1 MTPSN
6 PFSQLDGYELR
17 HLVQH
22 LDQRGRGE
30 ELDRLLSKETE
41 DGRNAWHAAKDAAD
55 DLAGYVADLGIALRR
70 AESAERS
77 AHLALLYTYM
87 LASLN
92 SLADQVPLELAT
104 QLVKARV
111 WTPARGLAMAQADVR
126 SRPARR
132 RRCAALAGVVQE
144 SFVSLWQ
151 EAIDTVRGV
160 TDSRERADAVAT
172 LAESAPES
180 VRESLLD
187 LALRIN
193 APYWRARGL
202 VDSGLC
208 ISSAEFKRNVLTR
221 VVAVNVAIESPRQ
234 QLIILSRTLRLRAQL
249 GEFAAAWVGL
259 PEGKRVEIVSEV
271 TDLFDS
277 ALIGGGLRAA
287 AAIADPRQRDGTLA
301 SLVERLAAL
310 GDVAEALRVV
320 ESIKGAEYRSM
331 ALAGIS
337 AELAKQ
343 GNGAEALSIARQIA
357 RPAARNVRVGR
368 CGTDSIRR

>member
-1 MTPSN
+1 M
-6 PFSQLDGYELR
+6 
-17 HLVQH
+17 
-22 LDQRGRGE
+22 
-30 ELDRLLSKETE
+30 
-41 DGRNAWHAAKDAAD
+41 
-55 DLAGYVADLGIALRR
+55 
-70 AESAERS
+70 
-77 AHLALLYTYM
+77 
-87 LASLN
+87 
-92 SLADQVPLELAT
+92 
-104 QLVKARV
+104 
-111 WTPARGLAMAQADVR
+111 
-126 SRPARR
+126 
-132 RRCAALAGVVQE
+132 
-144 SFVSLWQ
+144 SLWQ

-187 LALRIN
+187 LALRID

-357 RPAARNVRVGR
+357 RPAARTRALAAVARTLSGDEWKVVFASAREAAELIVNLRERAAAQAALADCVARTARSTRHSRFYPSSSSRMNGSPDLTRLPGCLRGR
-368 CGTDSIRR
+368 CPICSGWLRQRASLPCRGHSPPSPRR